1 MSEEFLGLVI
11 GFVACGAAMAIYIT
25 LQTRKAIRDVYGP

>member
-1 MSEEFLGLVI
+1 MSEELLGLLI
-11 GFVACGAAMAIYIT
+11 GFVACGAAMAVYIM